1 MRKDFGCKPWMY
13 PQPVLIVSTYNED
26 GTPNAMNAAWG
37 GTYDNDQVVLCLSPE
52 HKTTQNILARKAFV
66 VSMADAPV
74 IQELGLAMECEFVK
88 TTEDGQVIGRVVNVS
103 ADESVLGADGK
114 VDPEKLNVI
123 LYDGIQMTYRAVGP
137 VVAQAFSA
145 GKALK

>member
-1 MRKDFGCKPWMY
+1 MDHEKYMRMALELAAQAEGDGDVPVGC
-13 PQPVLIVSTYNED
+13 VIV
-26 GTPNAMNAAWG
+26 
-37 GTYDNDQVVLCLSPE
+37 
-52 HKTTQNILARKAFV
+52 K
-66 VSMADAPV
+66 
-74 IQELGLAMECEFVK
+74 
-88 TTEDGQVIGRVVNVS
+88 DGQVIGRVVNVS